1 MVKSINMKSKD
12 GIKRESYSLKID
24 LTLVKWLK
32 HEAIERNMTVG
43 QLVEEAIKILQ
54 AQKKGGKNKH

>member
-24 LTLVKWLK
+24 LNLVKWLK

-43 QLVEEAIKILQ
+43 QLVEEAIKLLQ
-54 AQKKGGKNKH
+54 KGCKK